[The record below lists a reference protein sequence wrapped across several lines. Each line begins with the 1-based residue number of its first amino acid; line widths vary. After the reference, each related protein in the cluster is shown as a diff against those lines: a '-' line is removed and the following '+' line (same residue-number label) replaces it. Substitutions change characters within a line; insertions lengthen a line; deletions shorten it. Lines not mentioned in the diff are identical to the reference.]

1 MRIPDFVPVIES
13 ERLRRQT
20 AGFFIEVLSWAYIVL
35 VLGRVIFAQVI
46 MPHVEDLALDNGV
59 VWAQAVVDAIGYDSR
74 DVSFPWWLIFSL
86 LGFGGLVGGI
96 IATSGKGFGTWVASL
111 SKLQVNSPE
120 DSLRIQ
126 RHWRFARMEGW
137 LLAILTTVT
146 GWVVTKVNIP
156 MMFEVQGLQGFARL
170 ALQLSCG
177 LPLVGTDLGFLG
189 SGSHTIFGG
198 LQTVLNHGL
207 AAANAA
213 MQFFGSNQSFE
224 ILNLTCTPPD
234 SQYYGVAI
242 SRLSESI
249 YLAFIAT
256 VFAIPIA
263 FVLAFFAARNL
274 TKHSRALRLVYVLI
288 RTYMNITRSIEP
300 LIWAILFSVWVG
312 IGPFSG
318 AIALMIHS
326 ISSLVKLYSEAIEGV
341 DDGPLEALQASG
353 ANRVA
358 MAWFAV
364 VPQVTMPYLAFTIYR
379 WDINVRMATIIG
391 LVGGG
396 GIGGLLIQEQGL
408 ANWTAVGTIAFL
420 IFLVVWTMDFVSAR
434 VREAIH

>member
-1 MRIPDFVPVIES
+1 MRIPDFVPIVES
-13 ERLRRQT
+13 ERFRRQL
-20 AGFFIEVLSWAYIVL
+20 AGALIEVLSWAYIVL

-59 VWAQAVVDAIGYDSR
+59 VWAQAIVDSIGYDSR
-74 DVSFPWWLIFSL
+74 EISFPWSL
-86 LGFGGLVGGI
+86 VFGLLALGGVIGAI
-96 IATSGKGFGTWVASL
+96 IASSGKGFGTWVASL

-126 RHWRFARMEGW
+126 RHWKFARMEGW
-137 LLAILTTVT
+137 LLAVLTALT
-146 GWVVTKVNIP
+146 GWVITKVNIP
-156 MMFEVQGLQGFARL
+156 LMFEVQGLQGFARL

-177 LPLVGTDLGFLG
+177 LPFIGTDLGLFGAGHSL
-189 SGSHTIFGG
+189 FGG
-198 LQTVLNHGL
+198 LQFVVNHFMGL
-207 AAANAA
+207 ANSL
-213 MQFFGSNQSFE
+213 MHFFGSSQSFE
-224 ILNLTCTPPD
+224 ILNLACTPPD

-263 FVLAFFAARNL
+263 FILAFFAARNL

-288 RTYMNITRSIEP
+288 RTYMNVTRSIEP

-326 ISSLVKLYSEAIEGV
+326 VSSLVKLYSEAIEGV

-358 MAWFAV
+358 MAWYAV